1 MAVYAVTYK
10 YVPDAETIS
19 AVRPSHRA
27 WLAEQLEAGALLA
40 SGPMVDTP
48 TALLIWNAEDIES
61 LAGLLDQEPFAV
73 AGLIEER
80 TIQQW
85 NPVFGPWSSL

>member
-10 YVPDAETIS
+10 YVDDKETID
-19 AVRPSHRA
+19 AVRPTHRA
-27 WLAEQLEAGALLA
+27 WLSERLAEGKLLA
-40 SGPMVDTP
+40 SGPMIDTP
-48 TALLIWNAEDIES
+48 TALLLWQAEDIET
-61 LAGLLDQEPFAV
+61 LAGLLSQDPFDV